1 MSIYSLTVRLKIISL
16 ILLSFIIY
24 IHTATAQAPLI
35 SSFSPT
41 QAAAGATITINGS
54 NFSGTTAVTF
64 GSTAAASFTIV
75 SATKITAVLAYGT
88 SGNVAVTNASGTG
101 TLAGFYYQSLNRIIT
116 DFGGYWSSTLLSP
129 NAVKPDSSHNL
140 LAFGYN
146 NTIYSTGVNDARLT
160 EKGIS
165 FSPSSYR
172 ALPVAAVSGTNP
184 GGSVYLALAKKV
196 DGSTNVANPST
207 VSHLTVASVLIDGI
221 RGLDLGTGFTNLPS
235 SANISFKI
243 NGISL
248 AAINDAEPDILLTQI
263 AQPVSGNDVFTL
275 TDAAGTQIGNSV
287 TQNMVLLNPFGTY
300 DLDLFNLTPN
310 APFTLATAYSGA
322 STNTN
327 REIRLVALKLSDFGI
342 NAGNY
347 TQVRALK
354 ITPSTNSDYAFIA
367 YNTASLNLP
376 PNVSQHTAKSNTTI
390 CAGGTAAMEVI
401 ATAAAGGTLSYEW
414 EKSTDGGNTWLPVT
428 SGANITGDTTQRLEV
443 TNPTNGDQYR
453 ATVTESGSGLSSTS
467 TVFTI
472 TVSSPAAPS
481 AVTIAGGASI
491 CRNHAI
497 QLTSTVTGGS
507 NLYYQWLSST
517 SAGGPFNNI
526 AGANSNYYLPDVSA
540 TGVRYYRLTVSS
552 GSGCAGT
559 VTSASQTVTVTG
571 IASVTDT
578 SICVGSTAT
587 LSATV
592 VGGTISWYAADAG
605 GSALATG
612 SSYTT
617 PPLTSNTVYYV
628 ASSGCAS
635 DLRQPSTV
643 TMNLSSSCLL
653 PVTYTGITARNEG
666 KVNRLK
672 WKVENEFNIKQ
683 YSIERSVDGRAF
695 KQAGTL
701 NAAGIVKYEWLDE
714 SPFSG
719 TNYYRVLAI
728 EADGKIKYSNIV
740 SAVTSS
746 TGSISI
752 YPNPVINKILNLS
765 FENLSAGRY
774 LVNIF
779 DRTGRK
785 ISATFVDYH
794 GGATSKLISLEK
806 ASAKGIYYLSV
817 TGNNFDKKIK
827 LLIE

>member
-1 MSIYSLTVRLKIISL
+1 MFILSLTARLKSISL
-16 ILLSFIIY
+16 IMLSLILC
-24 IHTATAQAPLI
+24 TQASTAQAPVI

-54 NFSGTTAVTF
+54 NFTGSTSVTF
-64 GSTAAASFTIV
+64 GGTAAASFTV
-75 SATKITAVLAYGT
+75 TSATKITAVLSFGT
-88 SGNVAVTNASGTG
+88 SGSVAVTNASGTG
-101 TLAGFYYQSLNRIIT
+101 TRAGFYYQSLNRIIT
-116 DFGGYWSSTLLSP
+116 DFGGYWSSSLLSP

-146 NTIYSTGVNDARLT
+146 NIIYSTGVNDARLT
-160 EKGIS
+160 EQGVS
-165 FSPSSYR
+165 FTPSSYR
-172 ALPVAAVSGTNP
+172 ALPVAAVSGNNP

-196 DGSTNVANPST
+196 DGSANVANPST
-207 VSHLTVASVLIDGI
+207 VSHLTVASALIDGN

-263 AQPVSGNDVFTL
+263 AQPVSGNDIFTL

-322 STNTN
+322 TTNTN

-342 NAGNY
+342 TAGNY
-347 TQVRALK
+347 TQVRELK
-354 ITPSTNSDYAFIA
+354 ISPSTNSDYAFIA

-376 PNVSQHTAKSNTTI
+376 PNVSQHTAKTNTTV

-401 ATAAAGGTLSYEW
+401 ATAAAGGTLSYGW
-414 EKSTDGGNTWLPVT
+414 EKSTDGGGSWLPVVN
-428 SGANITGDTTQRLEV
+428 GVNVAGDTTERLEV

-453 ATVTESGSGLSSTS
+453 ATVTESGSGFSSTS
-467 TVFTI
+467 AVFTI
-472 TVSSPAAPS
+472 TVNSPTAPS
-481 AVTIAGGASI
+481 AVSIAGGASI
-491 CRNHAI
+491 CRNHTV
-497 QLTSTVTGGS
+497 QLTSSVTGGS
-507 NLYYQWLSST
+507 NLFYQWASSAF
-517 SAGGPFNNI
+517 SAGPFNNI
-526 AGANSNYYLPDVSA
+526 AGANSNFYIPDVTA
-540 TGVRYYRLTVSS
+540 TGVQYYKLTVSS

-571 IASVTDT
+571 ISSVTDT
-578 SICVGSTAT
+578 SICIGSTAT
-587 LSATV
+587 LFATAT
-592 VGGTISWYAADAG
+592 GGTISWYAADAG
-605 GSALATG
+605 GTALATG
-612 SSYTT
+612 SSFTT
-617 PPLTSNTVYYV
+617 PSLTNNTVYYA

-666 KVNRLK
+666 KANRLN
-672 WKVENEFNIKQ
+672 WKVENELNIKQ
-683 YSIERSVDGRAF
+683 YSIERSGDGRAF
-695 KQAGTL
+695 KPAGTV
-701 NAAGIVKYEWLDE
+701 NAAGTVKYEWLDE
-714 SPFSG
+714 QPLSG
-719 TNYYRVLAI
+719 INYYRILAT
-728 EADGKIKYSNIV
+728 EADGKIKYSNIAT
-740 SAVTSS
+740 AVTAAS
-746 TGSISI
+746 GSISV
-752 YPNPVINKILNLS
+752 YPNPVPNKTLKLNL
-765 FENLSAGRY
+765 ENLPAGKY
-774 LVNIF
+774 TVNIF

-785 ISATFVDYH
+785 ILSTSLDYQ
-794 GGATSKLISLEK
+794 GGIISKIISLEK
-806 ASAKGIYYLSV
+806 SGARGICYLSV
-817 TGNNFDKKIK
+817 TGTNFIKKIK

>member
-1 MSIYSLTVRLKIISL
+1 MLSL
-16 ILLSFIIY
+16 ILCTQAS
-24 IHTATAQAPLI
+24 TAQAPVI

-54 NFSGTTAVTF
+54 NFTGSTSVTF
-64 GSTAAASFTIV
+64 GGTAAASFTV
-75 SATKITAVLAYGT
+75 TSATKITAVLSFGT
-88 SGNVAVTNASGTG
+88 SGSVAVTNASGTG
-101 TLAGFYYQSLNRIIT
+101 TRAGFYYQSLNRIIT
-116 DFGGYWSSTLLSP
+116 DFGGYWSSSLLSP

-146 NTIYSTGVNDARLT
+146 NIIYSTGVNDARLT
-160 EKGIS
+160 EQGVS
-165 FSPSSYR
+165 FTPSSYR
-172 ALPVAAVSGTNP
+172 ALPVAAVSGNNP

-196 DGSTNVANPST
+196 DGSANVANPST
-207 VSHLTVASVLIDGI
+207 VSHLTVASALIDGN

-263 AQPVSGNDVFTL
+263 AQPVSGNDIFTL

-322 STNTN
+322 TTNTN

-342 NAGNY
+342 TAGNY
-347 TQVRALK
+347 TQVRELK
-354 ITPSTNSDYAFIA
+354 ISPSTNSDYAFIA

-376 PNVSQHTAKSNTTI
+376 PNVSQHTAKTNTTV

-401 ATAAAGGTLSYEW
+401 ATAAAGGTLSYGW
-414 EKSTDGGNTWLPVT
+414 EKSTDGGGSWLPVVN
-428 SGANITGDTTQRLEV
+428 GVNVAGDTTERLEV

-453 ATVTESGSGLSSTS
+453 ATVTESGSGFSSTS
-467 TVFTI
+467 AVFTI
-472 TVSSPAAPS
+472 TVNSPTAPS
-481 AVTIAGGASI
+481 AVSIAGGASI
-491 CRNHAI
+491 CRNHTV
-497 QLTSTVTGGS
+497 QLTSSVTGGS
-507 NLYYQWLSST
+507 NLFYQWASSAF
-517 SAGGPFNNI
+517 SAGPFNNI
-526 AGANSNYYLPDVSA
+526 AGANSNFYIPDVTA
-540 TGVRYYRLTVSS
+540 TGVQYYKLTVSS

-571 IASVTDT
+571 ISSVTDT
-578 SICVGSTAT
+578 SICIGSTAT
-587 LSATV
+587 LFATAT
-592 VGGTISWYAADAG
+592 GGTISWYAADAG
-605 GSALATG
+605 GTALATG
-612 SSYTT
+612 SSFTT
-617 PPLTSNTVYYV
+617 PSLTNNTVYYA

-666 KVNRLK
+666 KANRLN
-672 WKVENEFNIKQ
+672 WKVENELNIKQ
-683 YSIERSVDGRAF
+683 YSIERSGDGRAF
-695 KQAGTL
+695 KPAGTV
-701 NAAGIVKYEWLDE
+701 NAAGTVKYEWLDE
-714 SPFSG
+714 QPLSG
-719 TNYYRVLAI
+719 INYYRILAT
-728 EADGKIKYSNIV
+728 EADGKIKYSNIAT
-740 SAVTSS
+740 AVTAAS
-746 TGSISI
+746 GSISV
-752 YPNPVINKILNLS
+752 YPNPVPNKTLKLNL
-765 FENLSAGRY
+765 ENLPAGKY
-774 LVNIF
+774 TVNIF

-785 ISATFVDYH
+785 ILSTSLDYQ
-794 GGATSKLISLEK
+794 GGIISKIISLEK
-806 ASAKGIYYLSV
+806 SGARGICYLSV
-817 TGNNFDKKIK
+817 TGTNFIKKIK

>member
-1 MSIYSLTVRLKIISL
+1 MLPL
-16 ILLSFIIY
+16 ILCTQAS
-24 IHTATAQAPLI
+24 TAQAPVI

-54 NFSGTTAVTF
+54 NFTGTTSVTF
-64 GSTAAASFTIV
+64 GGTAAASFTV
-75 SATKITAVLAYGT
+75 TSATKITAVLAYGT
-88 SGNVAVTNASGTG
+88 SGNVAVTSASGTG
-101 TLAGFYYQSLNRIIT
+101 TRAGFYYQSLNRIIT
-116 DFGGYWSSTLLSP
+116 DFGGYWSSSLLSP
-129 NAVKPDSSHNL
+129 NTVKPDSSHNL

-146 NTIYSTGVNDARLT
+146 NSIYSTGVNDSKLT
-160 EKGIS
+160 EQGVS
-165 FSPSSYR
+165 FAPSSYR
-172 ALPVAAVSGTNP
+172 ALPVAAVSGNNP

-196 DGSTNVANPST
+196 DGSANVANPST
-207 VSHLTVASVLIDGI
+207 VSHITVASALIDGN

-243 NGISL
+243 NGINL

-322 STNTN
+322 TTNTN

-342 NAGNY
+342 TAGNY
-347 TQVRALK
+347 TQVKELK
-354 ITPSTNSDYAFIA
+354 ISPSTNSDYAFIA

-376 PNVSQHTAKSNTTI
+376 PNVSQHTAETNTTV

-401 ATAAAGGTLSYEW
+401 ATAAAGGVLSYSW
-414 EKSTDGGNTWLPVT
+414 ETSTDGGNTWLPVAN
-428 SGANITGDTTQRLEV
+428 SVNITGDTTERLEV

-453 ATVTESGSGLSSTS
+453 ATVTESGSGFSSTS
-467 TVFTI
+467 AVFTI
-472 TVSSPAAPS
+472 TVNSPTAPS
-481 AVTIAGGASI
+481 AVSIAGGASI
-491 CRNHAI
+491 CRNHAV
-497 QLTSTVTGGS
+497 QLTSSVTGGS
-507 NLYYQWLSST
+507 NLFYQWASSAF
-517 SAGGPFNNI
+517 SAGPFNNI
-526 AGANSNYYLPDVSA
+526 AGANSNFYIPDVTA
-540 TGVRYYRLTVSS
+540 TGVQYYKLTVSS

-571 IASVTDT
+571 ISSVTDT
-578 SICVGSTAT
+578 SICIGSTAT
-587 LSATV
+587 LFATTTS
-592 VGGTISWYAADAG
+592 GSISWYASDAG
-605 GSALATG
+605 GTALATG

-617 PPLTSNTVYYV
+617 PSLTNKTIYYA

-666 KVNRLK
+666 KANRLN
-672 WKVENEFNIKQ
+672 WKVENELNIKQ
-683 YSIERSVDGRAF
+683 YSIERSGDGRAF
-695 KQAGTL
+695 KQAGTV
-701 NAAGIVKYEWLDE
+701 NAAGTVKYEWLDE
-714 SPFSG
+714 QPLSG
-719 TNYYRVLAI
+719 INYYRILAT
-728 EADGKIKYSNIV
+728 EADGKIKYSNIAT
-740 SAVTSS
+740 AVTAAS
-746 TGSISI
+746 GSISV
-752 YPNPVINKILNLS
+752 YPNPITNKTLNLNL
-765 FENLSAGRY
+765 ENLAAGKY
-774 LVNIF
+774 TVNIF

-785 ISATFVDYH
+785 ILSTSLGYQ
-794 GGATSKLISLEK
+794 GGIISKIISLEK
-806 ASAKGIYYLSV
+806 SGAMGMCYLSV
-817 TGNNFDKKIK
+817 TGTNFSKKIK

>member
-1 MSIYSLTVRLKIISL
+1 MLPL
-16 ILLSFIIY
+16 ILCTQAS
-24 IHTATAQAPLI
+24 TAQAPVI

-54 NFSGTTAVTF
+54 NFTGTTSVTF
-64 GSTAAASFTIV
+64 GGTAAASFTV
-75 SATKITAVLAYGT
+75 TSATKITAVLAYGT
-88 SGNVAVTNASGTG
+88 SGNVAVTSASGTG
-101 TLAGFYYQSLNRIIT
+101 TRAGFYYQSLNRIIT
-116 DFGGYWSSTLLSP
+116 DFGGYWSSSLLSP
-129 NAVKPDSSHNL
+129 NTVKPDSSHNL

-146 NTIYSTGVNDARLT
+146 NSIYSTGVNDSKLT
-160 EKGIS
+160 EQGVS
-165 FSPSSYR
+165 FAPSSYR
-172 ALPVAAVSGTNP
+172 ALPVAAVSGNNP

-196 DGSTNVANPST
+196 DGSANVANPST
-207 VSHLTVASVLIDGI
+207 VSHITVASALIDGN

-243 NGISL
+243 NGINL

-322 STNTN
+322 TTNTN

-342 NAGNY
+342 TAGNY
-347 TQVRALK
+347 TQVKELK
-354 ITPSTNSDYAFIA
+354 ISPSTNSDYAFIA

-376 PNVSQHTAKSNTTI
+376 PNVSQHTAKTNTTV

-401 ATAAAGGTLSYEW
+401 ATAAAGGVLSYSW
-414 EKSTDGGNTWLPVT
+414 ESSIDGGNTWLPVAN
-428 SGANITGDTTQRLEV
+428 SVNITGDTTERLEV

-453 ATVTESGSGLSSTS
+453 ATVTESGSGFSSTS
-467 TVFTI
+467 AVFTI
-472 TVSSPAAPS
+472 TVNSPTAPS
-481 AVTIAGGASI
+481 AVSIAGGASI
-491 CRNHAI
+491 CRNHAV
-497 QLTSTVTGGS
+497 QLTSSVTGGS
-507 NLYYQWLSST
+507 NLFYQWASSAF
-517 SAGGPFNNI
+517 SAGPFNNI
-526 AGANSNYYLPDVSA
+526 AGANSNFYIPDVTA
-540 TGVRYYRLTVSS
+540 TGVQYYKLTVSS

-571 IASVTDT
+571 ISSVTDT
-578 SICVGSTAT
+578 SICIGSTAT
-587 LSATV
+587 LFATTTS
-592 VGGTISWYAADAG
+592 GSISWYASDAG
-605 GSALATG
+605 GTALATG

-617 PPLTSNTVYYV
+617 PPLTNNTIYYA

-666 KVNRLK
+666 KANRLN
-672 WKVENEFNIKQ
+672 WKVENELNIKQ
-683 YSIERSVDGRAF
+683 YSIERSGDGRAF
-695 KQAGTL
+695 KQAGTV
-701 NAAGIVKYEWLDE
+701 NAAGTVKYEWLDE
-714 SPFSG
+714 QPLSG
-719 TNYYRVLAI
+719 INYYRILAT
-728 EADGKIKYSNIV
+728 EADGKIKYSNIAT
-740 SAVTSS
+740 AVTAAS
-746 TGSISI
+746 GSISV
-752 YPNPVINKILNLS
+752 YPNPVTNKTLNLNL
-765 FENLSAGRY
+765 ENLPAGKY
-774 LVNIF
+774 TVNIF

-785 ISATFVDYH
+785 ILSTSLGYQ
-794 GGATSKLISLEK
+794 GGIISKIISLEK
-806 ASAKGIYYLSV
+806 SGAMGMCYLSV
-817 TGNNFDKKIK
+817 AGTNFSKKIK